1 MNPPGVTVNR
11 TREEGQSLL
20 LTACRISSLAFEQ
33 EVSTTTLAPRHSY
46 GLPSTTMRAI
56 RSFAIHFACACG
68 EREAPYHSA
77 RWWRGSA
84 VAERCRAQTGGA
96 NVAFRREFRTV
107 VTDGTTVL
115 TASSDVPAVRRPCG
129 AFTGMRTHTHA
140 AQPPPLACWVRHG
153 KRWALCMIHAVN
165 AHHPLAP
172 PLASAVSSYSFG
184 AGARAAKG
192 KRRAAGNGVRLK
204 ETSQ

>member
-1 MNPPGVTVNR
+1 
-11 TREEGQSLL
+11 
-20 LTACRISSLAFEQ
+20 
-33 EVSTTTLAPRHSY
+33 
-46 GLPSTTMRAI
+46 MRAI
-56 RSFAIHFACACG
+56 RSFAIHFTCACG

-84 VAERCRAQTGGA
+84 VAGRCRAQTGGA
-96 NVAFRREFRTV
+96 NVTFRREFRTV

-115 TASSDVPAVRRPCG
+115 TTSSERSRCRETMRRFQG
-129 AFTGMRTHTHA
+129 IRTHTHA
-140 AQPPPLACWVRHG
+140 AQPLPLARWVRHG
-153 KRWALCMIHAVN
+153 KRRALCMIHAVN

-172 PLASAVSSYSFG
+172 PLASAVRSRSFG

-192 KRRAAGNGVRLK
+192 ERRALGNGVRLK